1 MTDETVPVSVWCK
14 GCGQVFS
21 TFLEQM
27 ADHNA
32 EVVCP
37 NCGKSHERPQSGL
50 VNERQRSENLNLMLA
65 LKYCPN
71 GECVSFQCEVETSIA
86 RCRLCGWEMQ
96 LVKQQSDSAKEG
108 TPTETGKLLKMPAV
122 LLLL

>member
-1 MTDETVPVSVWCK
+1 
-14 GCGQVFS
+14 
-21 TFLEQM
+21 M

-37 NCGKSHERPQSGL
+37 NCGKYHERPQSGPS
-50 VNERQRSENLNLMLA
+50 QRTPTGLESLNLMVA

-71 GECVSFQCEVETSIA
+71 GECVAFQCEVETSIG

-96 LVKQQSDSAKEG
+96 LVEKHSDSVRETSTRLHQWHCGPGLLWWACRDSRPAYAG
-108 TPTETGKLLKMPAV
+108 TLRESRIQ
-122 LLLL
+122 

>member
-1 MTDETVPVSVWCK
+1 MSDETLPVSVWCK
-14 GCGQVFS
+14 SCGQVFS

-37 NCGKSHERPQSGL
+37 NCGKSHERPQSGSS
-50 VNERQRSENLNLMLA
+50 QRTPTGLESLNLMVA

-71 GECVSFQCEVETSIA
+71 GECVTFQCEVETSIA

-96 LVKQQSDSAKEG
+96 LVKKQSESVEEDARNHDTK
-108 TPTETGKLLKMPAV
+108 TA
-122 LLLL
+122 